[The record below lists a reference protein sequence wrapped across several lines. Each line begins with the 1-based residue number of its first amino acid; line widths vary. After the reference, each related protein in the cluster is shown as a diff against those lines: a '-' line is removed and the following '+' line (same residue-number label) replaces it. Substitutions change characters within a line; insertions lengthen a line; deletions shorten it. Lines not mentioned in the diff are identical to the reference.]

1 MELWWNQREI
11 YLIESRIFKKKV
23 YGMMYQRLAS
33 IGAILIERRG
43 EMFSQNSQKLCQEET
58 LEQNDGGTRGQ

>member
-23 YGMMYQRLAS
+23 YGMMYQGLAS
-33 IGAILIERRG
+33 IGAMVIERRG
-43 EMFSQNSQKLCQEET
+43 EMFSQNDQKSS
-58 LEQNDGGTRGQ
+58 